1 MSFVVLA
8 SLCVL
13 AACLLL
19 LAGFAFYPVALWIG
33 ARRRPKRGL
42 GDDSSTPFVSMLVA
56 VRNGEAFIGE
66 KIRNAL
72 DLEYPRD
79 RFEIIVHSDGSTDGT
94 VRVMRQFEDPRVVC
108 LESAEH
114 VGKAEALNRGI
125 LECRGDIIVFSDA
138 DALLDRGALRAL
150 VRHFDDPRLG
160 GVCGQRVISK
170 DGRALE
176 DAQHRYIT
184 FDSAIKALES
194 RFGRITSNDGKLY
207 AVRRALVQPIPE
219 AVTDDLFVCLSVIRQ
234 GFDFI
239 FEPRARAFIRLPS
252 RSASHEV
259 ERRRRIVSR
268 SLRGI
273 RLMRG
278 LLNPRRYG
286 AFAVGLMINK
296 VLRRLLPVGLILI
309 FVSTA
314 VLSAF
319 HPAAAALAALQ
330 AGFYAAALAYP
341 VLARIV
347 SAGAIRR
354 AASVPF
360 YFCVGN
366 YGTLLG
372 LADFLRGRRV
382 ARWDPRKTDGGGHRT
397 SIPGMPGRACP
408 EP

>member
-1 MSFVVLA
+1 MSFVVFA
-8 SLCVL
+8 NLCVL
-13 AACLLL
+13 GACLLL
-19 LAGFAFYPVALWIG
+19 LGVFALYPIALWIV
-33 ARRRPKRGL
+33 ARSRPEREL
-42 GDDSSTPFVSMLVA
+42 GDPDPPPVSMLVA
-56 VRNGEAFIGE
+56 VRNGQAHIGD

-72 DLEYPRD
+72 DLDYPRD
-79 RFEIIVHSDGSTDGT
+79 RLEIIVHSDGSTDGT
-94 VRVMRQFEDPRVVC
+94 VRVMRQFEDSRVVC

-114 VGKAEALNRGI
+114 IGKAEALNRAARA
-125 LECRGDIIVFSDA
+125 CRGDIIVFSDA
-138 DALLDRGALRAL
+138 DALLERGALRAL

-160 GVCGQRVISK
+160 GVCGQRVISR
-170 DGRALE
+170 DGRALKA
-176 DAQHRYIT
+176 AQHRYIA
-184 FDSAIKALES
+184 FDSTIKTLES

-207 AVRRALVQPIPE
+207 AVRRPLVQPITE
-219 AVTDDLFVCLSVIRQ
+219 GVTDDLFVCLTVIRQ
-234 GFDFI
+234 GFGFI
-239 FEPRARAFIRLPS
+239 FEPRARALIRLPS
-252 RSASHEV
+252 RSPSHEV

-278 LLNPRRYG
+278 LLNPWRYG
-286 AFAVGLMINK
+286 AYAVGLMINK
-296 VLRRLLPVGLILI
+296 LLRRLLPVGLILI
-309 FVSTA
+309 LVSTA
-314 VLSAF
+314 ILSAF
-319 HPAAAALAALQ
+319 HPAAAVLLAVQ

-341 VLARIV
+341 ALARIA

-382 ARWDPRKTDGGGHRT
+382 ARWDPRKTDGDEHRAG
-397 SIPGMPGRACP
+397 IHEMPPRACP